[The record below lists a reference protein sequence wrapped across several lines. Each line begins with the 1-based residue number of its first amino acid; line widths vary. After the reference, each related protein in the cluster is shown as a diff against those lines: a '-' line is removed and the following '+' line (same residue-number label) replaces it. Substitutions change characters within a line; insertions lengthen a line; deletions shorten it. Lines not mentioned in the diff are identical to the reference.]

1 MNSRTSKMFKTFE
14 NKFNQWHRDVKL
26 RRKTKLTTIRHD
38 MERVV
43 KEELDF
49 TKQLLKDISPIKIE
63 VDKEF
68 IEKFPI
74 KITVNKSMRVEN
86 QVDDDDDVDSET
98 STEEDSLAETLD

>member
-1 MNSRTSKMFKTFE
+1 
-14 NKFNQWHRDVKL
+14 
-26 RRKTKLTTIRHD
+26 